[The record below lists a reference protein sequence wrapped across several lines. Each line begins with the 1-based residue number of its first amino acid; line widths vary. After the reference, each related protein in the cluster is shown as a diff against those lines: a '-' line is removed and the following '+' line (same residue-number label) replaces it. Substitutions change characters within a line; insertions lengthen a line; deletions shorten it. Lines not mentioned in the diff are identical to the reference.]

1 MLLILRDKYLTVG
14 IPPSSIQG
22 LSLALNNFVGNFPE
36 EINMSFAEVKQ
47 PHSIAQTSLIR

>member
-1 MLLILRDKYLTVG
+1 LTVG

>member
-1 MLLILRDKYLTVG
+1 MLLILRDNLTVG

-22 LSLALNNFVGNFPE
+22 LSSALNNFVGNFPE
-36 EINMSFAEVKQ
+36 EINMSFAEGKQ